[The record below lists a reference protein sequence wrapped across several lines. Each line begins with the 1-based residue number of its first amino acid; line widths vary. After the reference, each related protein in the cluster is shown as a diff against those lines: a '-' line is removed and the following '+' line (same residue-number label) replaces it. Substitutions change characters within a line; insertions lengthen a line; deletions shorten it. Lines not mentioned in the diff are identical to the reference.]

1 METESYL
8 HVTSPIT
15 HFQSVDQRYTIFKIN
30 RGDFIYQ
37 LAFWQQNLSEFRT
50 I

>member
-15 HFQSVDQRYTIFKIN
+15 HFQSVDQYYTIFQIKRGNFIN
-30 RGDFIYQ
+30 Q
-37 LAFWQQNLSEFRT
+37 LTFWQNLSELWT
-50 I
+50 T